1 LPIPW
6 EVLAK
11 AAAACVAMALVV
23 RLLPSPGGL
32 LELALKAGVGAAVY
46 GVIVLSLDV
55 GGLRGK
61 LSGLIR
67 RRAPAL

>member
-1 LPIPW
+1 
-6 EVLAK
+6 
-11 AAAACVAMALVV
+11 V
-23 RLLPSPGGL
+23 RLVPSAGGL

-61 LSGLIR
+61 LSGLLR